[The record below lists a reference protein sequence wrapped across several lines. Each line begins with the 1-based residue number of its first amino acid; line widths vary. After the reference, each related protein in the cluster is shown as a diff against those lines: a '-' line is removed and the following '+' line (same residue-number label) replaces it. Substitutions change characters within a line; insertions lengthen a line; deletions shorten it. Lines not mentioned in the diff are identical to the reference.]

1 MADIHADGRLLEED
15 VGTPEKAVI
24 LLHGRGA
31 AADSIMELGR
41 DVADDALLL
50 APEAEQRQ
58 WYPEPFMRPREENQ
72 PWLDAALDRVAAVIK
87 EARDRGF
94 DTGTIHLAGFSQ
106 GACLAAEY
114 TAAAPDRYGSVS
126 VLSGGLIGE
135 EIGEFDGDMEQTP
148 VFIGCSD
155 QDPYIPLDRVQETAD
170 VFQQLDADVDLRI
183 YEDMGHTINDDERT
197 AMRDHLG

>member
-1 MADIHADGRLLEED
+1 MADIHADGPLLEED
-15 VGTPEKAVI
+15 VGAPEKAVI

-31 AADSIMELGR
+31 AAESILELGR

-58 WYPEPFMRPREENQ
+58 WYPEPFMQPRQENQ
-72 PWLDAALDRVAAVIK
+72 PWLDAALDRVAAVIE
-87 EARDRGF
+87 EAGDRGF
-94 DTGTIHLAGFSQ
+94 DTDMIHLIGFSQ

-114 TAAAPDRYGSVS
+114 TAAAPGRYGSVS

-135 EIGEFDGDMEQTP
+135 EVDAFDGDLERTP

-155 QDPYIPLDRVQETAD
+155 QDPYIPLDRVEATAD
-170 VFQQLDADVDLRI
+170 VFQQLNADVDLRI
-183 YEDMGHTINDDERT
+183 YEGMGHTVNDDERS
-197 AMRDHLG
+197 AIGEHLG